1 MLLTYSY
8 LRNLS
13 ILLKNGASEDWNLS
27 FMLSLG
33 YAYKFQRSGD
43 LC

>member
-33 YAYKFQRSGD
+33 YAYTFQRSDD